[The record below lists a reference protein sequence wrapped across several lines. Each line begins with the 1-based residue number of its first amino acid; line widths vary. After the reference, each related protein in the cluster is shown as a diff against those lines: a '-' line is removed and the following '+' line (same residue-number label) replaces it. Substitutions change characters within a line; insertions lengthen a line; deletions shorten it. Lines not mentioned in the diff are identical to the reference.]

1 MKIYEQINIK
11 HCKNND
17 EYDGDDDDD
26 NDNCIMK
33 KMIKIK
39 AIEFEVKQKWA
50 PVSEEVWCLW
60 LRS

>member
-17 EYDGDDDDD
+17 EYDGDDDD

-39 AIEFEVKQKWA
+39 AIEFEVKQK
-50 PVSEEVWCLW
+50 
-60 LRS
+60 

>member
-39 AIEFEVKQKWA
+39 AIEFEVKQK
-50 PVSEEVWCLW
+50 
-60 LRS
+60 

>member
-11 HCKNND
+11 HCKND

-33 KMIKIK
+33 KMVKIT
-39 AIEFEVKQKWA
+39 AIEFEVKQK
-50 PVSEEVWCLW
+50 
-60 LRS
+60 